1 MVGNIKS
8 HQLYYRP
15 PPGRPGAPW
24 PPRERWLLAALL
36 LLAAVPVLAA
46 GLRLYYLGAGAVHP
60 AVARFAA
67 TPAPGGGGP
76 QTPPRGRAWPPPRP
90 RWRCTCSAP
99 ACLPCWAPG
108 N

>member
-36 LLAAVPVLAA
+36 LLAA
-46 GLRLYYLGAGAVHP
+46 GA
-60 AVARFAA
+60 
-67 TPAPGGGGP
+67 
-76 QTPPRGRAWPPPRP
+76 
-90 RWRCTCSAP
+90 
-99 ACLPCWAPG
+99 
-108 N
+108 